1 MGQSENDVELELS
14 WNLEICP
21 AVVCSFEKVLKLES
35 GIWAFATLI
44 NQSWGQEI

>member
-1 MGQSENDVELELS
+1 MGQSENDVELELL

-35 GIWAFATLI
+35 RLWDFGAVIY
-44 NQSWGQEI
+44 QS